1 MKNASIMLDHQPPA
15 VVFERLPNG
24 EAVVRLYDNIQTAT
38 DIAQPGEMEPGAE
51 PGGAYTADEVMFMLP
66 TARAAEESQESIATD
81 FSSWWKYGEAWEGQE
96 QAPTVE
102 ERLAVMEDFMV
113 AMMEG

>member
-15 VVFERLPNG
+15 VVFERLPDG
-24 EAVVRLYDNIQTAT
+24 EAVVRLYDNIKDAAGLVPTGETEPEQA
-38 DIAQPGEMEPGAE
+38 PGS
-51 PGGAYTADEVMFMLP
+51 AYMADEVMFMLP
-66 TARAAEESQESIATD
+66 AARAAEETQETIAAD
-81 FSSWWKYGEAWEGQE
+81 FSGWWKYGEAWDGQE